1 MPFALLERRGRCA
14 PAGAAGRRFV
24 MAAKETLR
32 LAAVGDLH
40 CAKTSQGAL
49 QSLLAQIAEHADVLL
64 LCGDLTDYGLR
75 EEAQLL
81 ARELSVAVKIPVVAV
96 LGNHDFH
103 SDKQDEVKKILA

>member
-1 MPFALLERRGRCA
+1 
-14 PAGAAGRRFV
+14 

-96 LGNHDFH
+96 LGNHDWQ
-103 SDKQDEVKKILA
+103 SDRAGDLARTLADTLLYAGAD